1 MFFENTKFSKKSNAN
16 NKRSITIFV
25 NKILHLNPINNK
37 KQVVKQNIA
46 ELKYELD
53 TRTSDVEET
62 ETEGDDDDSEF
73 NNGDDDDDDD
83 DDDDNGDVE
92 MDDAVNNNGYNNGD
106 GEGYDGNC
114 VEGVTVNEDLSN
126 IKHLTGET

>member
-83 DDDDNGDVE
+83 NGDVE
-92 MDDAVNNNGYNNGD
+92 MDDADNNNGYNNGD
-106 GEGYDGNC
+106 GEGNDGNC
-114 VEGVTVNEDLSN
+114 VEGVTVNEDVSN